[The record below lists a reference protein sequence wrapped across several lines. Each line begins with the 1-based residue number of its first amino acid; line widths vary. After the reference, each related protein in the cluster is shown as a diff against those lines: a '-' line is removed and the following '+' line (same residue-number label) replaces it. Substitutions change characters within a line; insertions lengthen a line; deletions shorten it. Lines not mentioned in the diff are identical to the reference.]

1 LFLKISSIFADN
13 CTYDII
19 PIVKNSKNKRD
30 LEGEIKYEQNHA
42 IFKRQSSIEFGLDY
56 MSIFFN
62 VFLLIKFQFF
72 FILQVLQ
79 NKQDESQT

>member
-1 LFLKISSIFADN
+1 MYLLHLSFFKLKISSIFSDN

-42 IFKRQSSIEFGLDY
+42 IFRRQSSIEFGLDY
-56 MSIFFN
+56 MSIFFMF
-62 VFLLIKFQFF
+62 FLFIKCHFF
-72 FILQVLQ
+72 YSSSTS
-79 NKQDESQT
+79 K